1 MTAESTAPKQTATH
15 ELKQEKREPARSI
28 VIISIL
34 VIILALV
41 IFCVIT
47 LKFFPDSLG
56 AYYIHDMIVV
66 VEEKLS
72 KG

>member
-1 MTAESTAPKQTATH
+1 MITGSIRPEPKETR
-15 ELKQEKREPARSI
+15 ELKEKKREPARSI

-41 IFCVIT
+41 IFCIIT
-47 LKFFPDSLG
+47 LKFFPYSLG

-66 VEEKLS
+66 IEEKLS
-72 KG
+72 RG